1 MTNPAPKYQPTD
13 DRRRAIA
20 AAARSL
26 IFEKGF
32 EGLRTREIADR
43 VGINIATLHY
53 HVPTKE
59 ALIELVTQSMKAD
72 FIAQHMRRSREGL
85 SPLAQ
90 LEMQIEEFRELRDE
104 NPELL
109 QVMDELTRRSRHD
122 ENAARHIHPLR
133 ARWHQQFVDILVAG
147 VADGTFRADLDP
159 VGAASMVIGSLIV
172 TSINFQAGE
181 DSLDR
186 VTAELFRAILSDE
199 AKGKRHV

>member
-26 IFEKGF
+26 IVEKGF
-32 EGLRTREIADR
+32 EGLRTREIAER

-122 ENAARHIHPLR
+122 ENAALHIHPLR

-186 VTAELFRAILSDE
+186 VTAELFRAILSDQ